1 MWANTTFRT
10 KVALIVC
17 SVICKKKEIS
27 WWRHKMEEFSA
38 LLALY
43 AENSLVTCEFPS
55 QRPVTRSFDV
65 FFDLRLNERLSKQS
79 WPWWFETP
87 SRPLGRHCNARY
99 RFNAY
104 VNMKRKLRHGGCC
117 GEGFVV
123 AVVTAGCLTCTIT
136 ASGVAGGAVTA
147 LGLQSVWFIFSSII
161 HINCLFEITSMTHAS
176 LPVVN
181 KITNSSYDF
190 IDGAERVLLPP

>member
-1 MWANTTFRT
+1 MWATTTFRA

-27 WWRHKMEEFSA
+27 WWRHQMEEFSA

-43 AENSLVTCEFPS
+43 AENSLVTGEFPS

-65 FFDLRLNERLSKQS
+65 FFDLRLNERLGKQS
-79 WPWWFETP
+79 WRWWFETP
-87 SRPLGRHCNARY
+87 SRPLGRHCNARC

-123 AVVTAGCLTCTIT
+123 AVVTAGCLHTVCQLCLGKDH
-136 ASGVAGGAVTA
+136 SAVTCKSRDCVCYKCNQRGHFA
-147 LGLQSVWFIFSSII
+147 RA
-161 HINCLFEITSMTHAS
+161 C
-176 LPVVN
+176 
-181 KITNSSYDF
+181 
-190 IDGAERVLLPP
+190 VL